1 MDVRVS
7 LDKITKLPEADHAEI
22 REMFKAIY
30 PPEENT
36 DWPGRHIEWVG
47 SDWCARIRGESGE
60 LVSHVGIIL
69 REASYDG
76 QPVLVGGVGG
86 VGTHP
91 VARRKGYAML
101 GIKKAVEF
109 FSEEINVNFA
119 LLVCNPELVEY
130 YSQLGWREFHG
141 QLLVQQYGEQV
152 EFTFN
157 QVMTLGIGSEAPK
170 TGVIDLGGPPW

>member
-1 MDVRVS
+1 VAVVIS
-7 LDKITKLPEADHAEI
+7 LDKITELSDADHAEI
-22 REMFKAIY
+22 REMFKAVY
-30 PPEENT
+30 PPEENA

-47 SDWCARIRGESGE
+47 SDWCARVRGESGE

-86 VGTHP
+86 VATHP
-91 VARRKGYAML
+91 AARRKGYATL

-109 FSEEINVNFA
+109 FSEEVHVDCA
-119 LLVCNPELVEY
+119 LLVCRPGLMEY
-130 YSQLGWREFHG
+130 YSQLGWREFDG
-141 QLLVQQYGEQV
+141 QLLVRQHGELV

-157 QVMTLGIGSEAPK
+157 RVMTLGIGSEAPK
-170 TGVIDLGGPPW
+170 TGVIDLQGPPW